1 MAEKIIKGRDLMVFN
16 KDGHSYA
23 YATNHTFTMTAETM
37 DISTKDHGIWSGSE
51 VSKFTW
57 EITSENLY
65 TAKEYDNLFTSMTTG
80 QPVKIRFGLKT
91 DQTDMTQNVADGS
104 TTLQFWTASNT
115 YYEGSAII
123 TSLVANSNNGENA
136 TFSITFHGTGSI
148 KKTTTETK

>member
-1 MAEKIIKGRDLMVFN
+1 MAEKIIKGRDLMVFDN
-16 KDGHSYA
+16 DGHSYA

-51 VSKFTW
+51 VSKFSW

-65 TAKEYDNLFTSMTTG
+65 TVKDYDKLFTAMVSG
-80 QPVKIRFGLKT
+80 QPIKIRFGLKT

-104 TTLQFWTASNT
+104 TSLQFWTAGST

-123 TSLVANSNNGENA
+123 TSLVTNSNNGENA
-136 TFSITFHGTGSI
+136 TYSITFHGTGSI
-148 KKTTTETK
+148 KKTSAPV